1 MNTKLYKKV
10 HTLAIELLK
19 AAEEEKDEVFIKY
32 FEELK
37 TLCVDNEHDE
47 VMNHPVQWE
56 TLADFTE
63 DSDEA
68 LALYQKAL
76 GFAEAIDA
84 KDYMASISYAMAILL
99 QENGDD
105 EKALFFAKQ
114 AHNMASGGEDEELR
128 KEIKALLK
136 TMKRVEE

>member
-1 MNTKLYKKV
+1 MNTKLYKRV

-19 AAEEEKDEVFIKY
+19 AAEDENDQVFEKY
-32 FEELK
+32 YEELK
-37 TLCVDNEHDE
+37 VLCVDNERDE
-47 VMNHPVQWE
+47 IMNHPVQWE

-63 DSDEA
+63 DSAEA

-84 KDYMASISYAMAILL
+84 KDYMASISYAMAIIL
-99 QENGDD
+99 QETGSA
-105 EKALFFAKQ
+105 EQALVLARQ

-136 TMKRVEE
+136 TMH